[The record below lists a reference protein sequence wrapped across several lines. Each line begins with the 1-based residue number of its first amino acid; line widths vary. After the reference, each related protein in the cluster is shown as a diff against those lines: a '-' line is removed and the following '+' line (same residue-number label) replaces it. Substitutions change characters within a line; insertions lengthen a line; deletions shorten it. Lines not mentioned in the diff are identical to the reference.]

1 MKRNLNIFDR
11 IGTLIPG
18 YKGYQERDSRRECD
32 RQLRE
37 QIADKLTFTEK
48 SINSIIES
56 TSFENLSEIEKIRK
70 KINNLNALIRYS
82 PYGESAFF
90 SDSVIKETELEN
102 IYQFDL
108 DILDAT
114 NDLLVSAD
122 SNDLNAIKSNILLL
136 EKSIIERNNY
146 IKDI

>member
-48 SINSIIES
+48 FINSII
-56 TSFENLSEIEKIRK
+56 TVTAFENLSEIEIIRK
-70 KINNLNALIRYS
+70 KINNLNALIKYS

-90 SDSVIKETELEN
+90 SDSVIKETELEH

-108 DILDAT
+108 NILDAT

-146 IKDI
+146 IKDK